1 MNGLGVKEDFTH
13 GLQFIR
19 RVRIAENLLTV
30 LDEVSLFH
38 RENLAFRPPIHGRN
52 DVDICTGQNLVLHQ
66 EGAAAKGHIISPYL
80 S

>member
-19 RVRIAENLLTV
+19 RVRIAENFLTV

-38 RENLAFRPPIHGRN
+38 RENLAFRPPIHG
-52 DVDICTGQNLVLHQ
+52 
-66 EGAAAKGHIISPYL
+66 KGDGDNATVRKGWRLPAPQK
-80 S
+80 